1 MASQRRR
8 RAEPPPEGAAVFE
21 NSTACA
27 TRRLRQER
35 CESRPGSTRRLSA
48 AGLANP
54 VKSEARPQVYRAR
67 RSSTDVTA
75 FRLDSAT
82 AALRS
87 EMTRPCLTD
96 SWILA

>member
-27 TRRLRQER
+27 TPWLRQER

-54 VKSEARPQVYRAR
+54 VKSEARP
-67 RSSTDVTA
+67 
-75 FRLDSAT
+75 
-82 AALRS
+82 
-87 EMTRPCLTD
+87 
-96 SWILA
+96 

>member
-35 CESRPGSTRRLSA
+35 CESRPGSTRRLWA

-54 VKSEARPQVYRAR
+54 VKSEARPWVYRALQ
-67 RSSTDVTA
+67 SSTDLTA
-75 FRLDSAT
+75 FRLDSGT
-82 AALRS
+82 GTLGCR
-87 EMTRPCLTD
+87 MTRQSFTESL
-96 SWILA
+96 ILA